1 MSDTLSTELQEEIAG
16 YEFAKGEVEA
26 LVDGLSD
33 EQLNWR
39 TEEGSW
45 SILECISHLNEVGSK
60 MIVPMK
66 KEIDAGRGAG
76 KLSEGPFK
84 YSFLGNMFLNGS
96 GPLDKKNKFKIKSPK
111 LYIPTSDLSKEELLP
126 RFLAL
131 QDELVALTRDAN
143 GLNLKSIKVTS
154 PAISLVRFS
163 VGVWLKMLPGHQKR
177 HLQQARRVRDQLP
190 QE

>member
-1 MSDTLSTELQEEIAG
+1 MSDILSTELQGEITA

-39 TEEGSW
+39 AEEGSW
-45 SILECISHLNEVGSK
+45 SILECISHLYEVGSK
-60 MIVPMK
+60 MIGPMK
-66 KEIDAGRGAG
+66 KEMDAGRAAG
-76 KLSEGPFK
+76 KLSDGPFK
-84 YSFLGNMFLNGS
+84 YSFLGNLFLKGA
-96 GPLDKKNKFKIKSPK
+96 GPLDEKNKFKGKSPK
-111 LYIPTSDLSKEELLP
+111 LYVPASDLSKNNLVP
-126 RFLAL
+126 KFLAL
-131 QDELVALTRDAN
+131 QDEMIALTRDAS

-154 PAISLVRFS
+154 PAISLIRFS
-163 VGVWLKMLPGHQKR
+163 LGVWLKMLPGHQKR